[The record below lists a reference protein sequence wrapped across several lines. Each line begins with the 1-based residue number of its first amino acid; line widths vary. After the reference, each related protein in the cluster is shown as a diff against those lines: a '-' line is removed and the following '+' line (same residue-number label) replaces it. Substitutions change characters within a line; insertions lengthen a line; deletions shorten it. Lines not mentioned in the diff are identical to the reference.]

1 MTDQEAFLLIE
12 ENIRLLRETFH
23 WGQITIEVNEGVIK
37 RINLTTNIR
46 PKIPQDDGIIYSK
59 KQT

>member
-23 WGQITIEVNEGVIK
+23 WGQITIEVSEGRVK

-46 PKIPQDDGIIYSK
+46 PKNDGIISSETK
-59 KQT
+59 T

>member
-23 WGQITIEVNEGVIK
+23 WGQITIEISEGRIK
-37 RINLTTNIR
+37 RINLTTNVR
-46 PKIPQDDGIIYSK
+46 PKNDGIISSETK
-59 KQT
+59 T

>member
-23 WGQITIEVNEGVIK
+23 WGQITIEISEGRIK
-37 RINLTTNIR
+37 RINLTTNVR
-46 PKIPQDDGIIYSK
+46 TKNDGIISSETK
-59 KQT
+59 T

>member
-23 WGQITIEVNEGVIK
+23 WGQITIEISEGRIK

-46 PKIPQDDGIIYSK
+46 PKNDGIISSDTK
-59 KQT
+59 T

>member
-23 WGQITIEVNEGVIK
+23 WGQITIEVSEGKVK
-37 RINLTTNIR
+37 RINLTTNVR
-46 PKIPQDDGIIYSK
+46 PKNDGIIK
-59 KQT
+59 AKQT